1 MTSGSC
7 CASGSPL
14 TLTKRRS
21 SDSVLSKA
29 KARCWMRCL
38 GQSCMRKFVN
48 FLSSEP
54 SHFTTLVDEIPPS
67 SNTLSGRWAAPFGV
81 VSITSDT
88 AKVASSEVRLVPLV
102 YSLYCRFA
110 VGVPKL
116 SPRYFSMSASAT
128 FRRRSLTTD
137 MSVGGSALV
146 AALVAGVD
154 LRPKM
159 FFYMR
164 NEVVECFAVSL
175 DGFATAHRALPD
187 MRFKLTRECFAFHR
201 LEFLLL
207 VLEFNSSL
215 KNYS

>member
-1 MTSGSC
+1 
-7 CASGSPL
+7 
-14 TLTKRRS
+14 
-21 SDSVLSKA
+21 
-29 KARCWMRCL
+29 
-38 GQSCMRKFVN
+38 
-48 FLSSEP
+48 
-54 SHFTTLVDEIPPS
+54 
-67 SNTLSGRWAAPFGV
+67 
-81 VSITSDT
+81 
-88 AKVASSEVRLVPLV
+88 
-102 YSLYCRFA
+102 
-110 VGVPKL
+110 
-116 SPRYFSMSASAT
+116 MSASAA
-128 FRRRSLTTD
+128 FSLGSLTTA